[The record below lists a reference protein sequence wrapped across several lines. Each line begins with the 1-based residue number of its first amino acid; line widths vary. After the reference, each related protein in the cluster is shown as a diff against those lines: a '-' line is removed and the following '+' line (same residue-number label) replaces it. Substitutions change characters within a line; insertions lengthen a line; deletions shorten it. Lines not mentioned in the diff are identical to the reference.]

1 MRNLNYYH
9 MNLKDTMI
17 LLIFLL
23 AIVGLIVGIY
33 YSEDVSSESSH
44 HSSHKRIY
52 EEENGVLTVTL
63 EKNNDND
70 YNRFLT

>member
-1 MRNLNYYH
+1 

-33 YSEDVSSESSH
+33 YSEDISSANSH
-44 HSSHKRIY
+44 HSSHKRVY
-52 EEENGVLTVTL
+52 EESDGVLTVTL

>member
-1 MRNLNYYH
+1 

-33 YSEDVSSESSH
+33 YSEDVSSESTH
-44 HSSHKRIY
+44 HSSHKRVY

-63 EKNNDND
+63 EKKNDNN
-70 YNRFLT
+70 YIGFLT